1 MNGPNWNMVS
11 NGVFIPCR
19 QNWLASLLMTSN
31 FDISLPDRFP
41 VRYISSDY
49 QLFMLAPLSCRQ
61 VMMPDSHLVSYAI
74 GMLTGYVIRYKPNLY
89 FGGRVGETILW
100 ITCTTSSFA
109 AIYWINHFYDIYYP
123 LTTTETLLM
132 MAFSKPLYLLGWVW
146 LFYACST
153 GRGVAYYGNIL
164 SGSRDANQFCR
175 HGMNNPFETIFQFGP
190 VDNNTNNDNT
200 ANIHLII

>member
-1 MNGPNWNMVS
+1 
-11 NGVFIPCR
+11 
-19 QNWLASLLMTSN
+19 
-31 FDISLPDRFP
+31 
-41 VRYISSDY
+41 
-49 QLFMLAPLSCRQ
+49 MLAPLIFLVLYHYPRIGVLWNIIVILLGIFIGVAPRIFFGIKHFLEFPAWDVFTTQ
-61 VMMPDSHLVSYAI
+61 QTVMLYYWRPDSHLVSYAI

-109 AIYWINHFYDIYYP
+109 SIYWINHFYDVYYP

-153 GRGVAYYGNIL
+153 GRGGISYKHISCKLLIVLL
-164 SGSRDANQFCR
+164 SRFCK
-175 HGMNNPFETIFQFGP
+175 
-190 VDNNTNNDNT
+190 
-200 ANIHLII
+200 

>member
-1 MNGPNWNMVS
+1 MVS

-31 FDISLPDRFP
+31 FDISLPDRYP

-49 QLFMLAPLSCRQ
+49 QLFMLAPLIFLSSRW
-61 VMMPDSHLVSYAI
+61 VMMYLLHNKVLCYTIGGLTRIWLVMQSHLVSYAI

-100 ITCTTSSFA
+100 ITCTTSTFA
-109 AIYWINHFYDIYYP
+109 AIYWINHFYDVYYP

-153 GRGVAYYGNIL
+153 GRG
-164 SGSRDANQFCR
+164 
-175 HGMNNPFETIFQFGP
+175 
-190 VDNNTNNDNT
+190 
-200 ANIHLII
+200 